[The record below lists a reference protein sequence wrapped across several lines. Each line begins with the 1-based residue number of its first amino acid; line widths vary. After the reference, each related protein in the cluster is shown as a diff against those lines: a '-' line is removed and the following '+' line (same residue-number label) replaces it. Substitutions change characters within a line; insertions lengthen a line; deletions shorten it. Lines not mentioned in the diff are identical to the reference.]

1 MTIAFLNGEYLPL
14 SEARI
19 SPMDRGFL
27 FGDGIY
33 EVIPTYAG
41 QPVGLSGHL
50 TRLANG
56 LSAIE
61 IENPFDNVQW
71 KAIVLELAGKN
82 ADFIESKNIGVYF
95 HVSRGTDAK
104 RHHAYASNISPTVF
118 AFAFEI
124 PSPQPEAKGDVK
136 GFKVALEEDKRW
148 QRCHIKST
156 SLLGNVMHYQTGVKA
171 GVDETI
177 LFNQQGLITEASSC
191 NVFMVKNG
199 IITTPPLNNEL
210 LPGITRQIAIEAFK
224 RAQLPV
230 EEDWF
235 SKEALLEAD
244 EVWLT
249 SSSKEVAPVI
259 EVGGHIIGE
268 GNAGDMWEKAIK
280 AYHAY
285 KFIA

>member
-104 RHHAYASNISPTVF
+104 PVSYTHLTLPTIYSV
-118 AFAFEI
+118 
-124 PSPQPEAKGDVK
+124 
-136 GFKVALEEDKRW
+136 
-148 QRCHIKST
+148 
-156 SLLGNVMHYQTGVKA
+156 
-171 GVDETI
+171 
-177 LFNQQGLITEASSC
+177 
-191 NVFMVKNG
+191 
-199 IITTPPLNNEL
+199 
-210 LPGITRQIAIEAFK
+210 
-224 RAQLPV
+224 
-230 EEDWF
+230 
-235 SKEALLEAD
+235 
-244 EVWLT
+244 
-249 SSSKEVAPVI
+249 
-259 EVGGHIIGE
+259 
-268 GNAGDMWEKAIK
+268 
-280 AYHAY
+280 
-285 KFIA
+285 